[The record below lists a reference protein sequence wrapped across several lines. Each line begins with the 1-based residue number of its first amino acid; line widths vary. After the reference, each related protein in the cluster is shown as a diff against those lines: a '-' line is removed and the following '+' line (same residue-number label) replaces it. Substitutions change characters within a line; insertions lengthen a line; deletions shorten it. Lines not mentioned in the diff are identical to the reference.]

1 MDLEWAYELFGETG
15 AAAAAG
21 VIVGGLFGVSA
32 QRSRF
37 CLRAAAVEFARGG
50 LGERMAIWLLCF
62 STALF
67 WTQLFRLNDAVD
79 LHNARVLSGAGSVSG
94 AIIGGLMFGAGMI
107 LARGC
112 SGRLL
117 VLAAGGNLRSLLTG
131 LVFVVAAQTAY
142 HGALAPLRDRIAGAW
157 TVGPPNIELSAALGF
172 GTAGGVAL
180 GAGFAALALF
190 IAWRAKVSLRALV
203 FGSGVGFAVGTG
215 WWITT
220 QLSRSAFEPTPVE
233 SLTFSGPSADALMV
247 LLAQGGVIDFG
258 VGMIAGVFGGALLAA
273 LLAGEAKFE
282 GFDGAPAMRRH
293 IVGGVLMGF
302 GAMLAGGCAI
312 GAGVTGTSALSATH
326 WLALLCIW
334 IGAVATDFVADRP
347 RQGAAQ
353 AV

>member
-1 MDLEWAYELFGETG
+1 MDLEWTFDAFGETG
-15 AAAAAG
+15 AAAVAG
-21 VIVGGLFGVSA
+21 LVVGGLFGVSA

-37 CLRAAAVEFARGG
+37 CLRAAAVEFARGHIA
-50 LGERMAIWLLCF
+50 ERMAIWLLCF

-67 WTQLFRLNDAVD
+67 WTQLFAVKGMVD
-79 LHNARVLSGAGSVSG
+79 LRNARVLSGQGSISG
-94 AIIGGLMFGAGMI
+94 AIIGGLMVGAGMI

-157 TVGPPNIELSAALGF
+157 TTGPSNIELSAALGL
-172 GTAGGVAL
+172 GPWSGVAA
-180 GAGFAALALF
+180 GAAFAALALA
-190 IAWRAKVSLRALV
+190 IARRARVSLRALV
-203 FGSGVGFAVGTG
+203 FGSGVGFAVGAG

-233 SLTFSGPSADALMV
+233 SLTFSGPSADTLMA
-247 LLAQGGVIDFG
+247 LLAQGSVVDFG
-258 VGMIAGVFGGALLAA
+258 VGMIAGVFGGAFLAA
-273 LLAGEAKFE
+273 LLTGEARFE

-293 IVGGVLMGF
+293 ILGGVLMGF

-312 GAGVTGTSALSATH
+312 GAGVTGASALSATH
-326 WLALLCIW
+326 WLALVCIW
-334 IGAVATDFVADRP
+334 VGAVATDFVVDRQP
-347 RQGAAQ
+347 AARAQ
-353 AV
+353 AA